1 MKIPTQQNNVKRT
14 ALVVTGMAV
23 MTGLTLPTVALAHGG
38 DRGDKGNSW
47 HREDRR
53 GGYDKYWSQDAWS
66 WWEQISADDFST
78 WNEAKLAKID
88 SYIDK
93 NNLSVENGEELRSA
107 VDTSATAVTNNLTT
121 LEELRDSIGDIDDA
135 TDEQRAA
142 LKEQSTATF
151 SAYYDYKLSLH
162 DYKVAVK
169 AAASD
174 KGVKLDSS
182 IDNSAS

>member
-38 DRGDKGNSW
+38 DRADKGNSW
-47 HREDRR
+47 HKEDRR
-53 GGYDKYWSQDAWS
+53 GGYDKYWNQDAWS
-66 WWEQISADDFST
+66 WWERISADDFSA
-78 WNEAKLAKID
+78 WNDAKLAKID
-88 SYIDK
+88 RYIDK
-93 NNLSVENGEELRSA
+93 NNLTIENEQELRAA
-107 VDTSATAVTNNLTT
+107 VDTSAAAVTENLTT

-142 LKEQSTATF
+142 LKEQSTMTF
-151 SAYYDYKLSLH
+151 STYYDYKLSLY

-169 AAASD
+169 AAANNE
-174 KGVKLDSS
+174 GVKIDSS
-182 IDNSAS
+182 VDESAS